1 MLLSEKFRILQSQ
14 SKDFSAPEVDCVV
27 TRSLRACASSH
38 FLIPKRIA
46 MKHLLAIAIALTSAP
61 FATAAENPSST
72 STATLSAQHQND
84 AKTSWWWFPPRRIE
98 GVWVEQIKITNC
110 STGATMAEFQ
120 ATDMFIAGGALTD
133 TSTQPPASRGPGFGT
148 WWYAHGRNFGAAMR
162 LNRYAPDGSFQGVN
176 QVTRALSIN
185 ADADELNGTIS
196 VRILNATGDLM
207 MMACGTE
214 QGTRAY

>member
-1 MLLSEKFRILQSQ
+1 
-14 SKDFSAPEVDCVV
+14 
-27 TRSLRACASSH
+27 
-38 FLIPKRIA
+38 
-46 MKHLLAIAIALTSAP
+46 MKHLLAIAIALNSAP
-61 FATAAENPSST
+61 FATASESPST
-72 STATLSAQHQND
+72 THTATMSAQHQND
-84 AKTSWWWFPPRRIE
+84 ERTSWWWFPQRRIE

-120 ATDMFIAGGALTD
+120 ATDMFITGGVLTD

-148 WWYAHGRNFGAAMR
+148 WWYAYGRNFGAAMR